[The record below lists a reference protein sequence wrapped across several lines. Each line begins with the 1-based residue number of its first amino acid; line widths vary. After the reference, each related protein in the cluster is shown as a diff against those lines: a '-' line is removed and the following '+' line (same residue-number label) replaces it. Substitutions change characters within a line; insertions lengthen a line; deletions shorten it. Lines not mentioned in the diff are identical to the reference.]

1 MADSEY
7 PTFTEIDWK
16 RQQEDD
22 ERALQNLL
30 ANPEQSGQN
39 EGLFDENRPLDAG
52 EKADDAEDFEDISDD
67 DLPDEEEATGGKDDE
82 APGLTD
88 DVDMG
93 MDDDDDLFGDNQA
106 STPFDQFDDDEVF
119 QPNGASDAPHVN
131 IGLTLPSVEAVE
143 EEVDLRA
150 LNFPEH
156 STAAHEDN
164 TPADYEG
171 DEEFMRQ
178 NWPNYDQDGAIN
190 FTELFPPR
198 RAHFIPKA
206 PVKPPKPVNPTKVSL
221 DLAPDQEKSFRAAGS
236 ARPDKQ
242 KLILEA
248 EAKGLVPIVEESSD
262 EANSDDEFDYTP
274 LDPNER
280 IGGLSMTDIEIA
292 CAEWESKIN
301 PQVATPPPE
310 EDEEPMDEW
319 EREFLGHSSKRKRT
333 QDVDEFIITPIYPI
347 PDFDNFEQMAH
358 QTAKKVVLDLNDP
371 HLLIDIQEPNPAA
384 KRRRLGPR
392 GNFRGVGNGSFASTL
407 SKRFNISNDEAYDA
421 LKENH
426 QSKVRATLGNISVE
440 HSLPALKLQWPYYL
454 VKMEPAALRAYHRPS
469 MLVQRMM
476 NQPIFFSKPGMRK
489 KKAVKNLPVT
499 EVFKE
504 TRDLSLADH
513 YSSATLLEYSEEHPT
528 VLSNFGMGNRII
540 NYYRRKDADDA
551 ERPVPEDKVG
561 DTNVLLTEDKS
572 PFSNFGMI
580 DPGETVRCIHNSM
593 YRAPIFK
600 HESKNT
606 DFLVIRT
613 NTGISGFSWHIRN
626 IDNIFVVGQ
635 QFPSVEIPGPHSR
648 KVTNAAK
655 FRMKMIAFRKIRH
668 NPHANLKISEIT
680 HHIAGSSDM
689 QNRQKLK
696 EFMLYD
702 KIEKVW
708 RMRPGDPVPDE
719 ASIRSM
725 VKPEE
730 VCLIDAMQVGAQY
743 LADAGYAAGEDDE
756 DEKIDDKEGQSLE
769 QNLAPWRTSKAFLEA
784 SADKA
789 MLQLHGEGDPSGR
802 GSAFSFIKTSMKGGY
817 LDAIAHGPMASA
829 AARVAKDP
837 KANNGH
843 TYNVKAQQTIYNEA
857 IRRIWDQQKSELS
870 SSVEPENDG
879 EMDGIEHSGSAMVAA
894 TPRFDDDNASVFS
907 ATSRQGKVMK
917 ITRRVKNEYGQ
928 IEERVELVKDPRVWQ
943 AYEKLRREQE
953 GQEINVHDWQPSGDA
968 EKDKIALAKIKKE
981 VERLNRNKER
991 RQAREKQKA
1000 GLGRGKKAIGSADPN
1015 DTLSPSSTPVPSTEK
1030 PTGTTRK
1037 CANCG
1042 MMGHIK
1048 TNKKLCP
1055 MLNGTMK
1062 QEDIA
1067 PNHGGFGAIQAPS
1080 FS

>member
-1 MADSEY
+1 MADLEVPS
-7 PTFTEIDWK
+7 FQDVDWK
-16 RQQEDD
+16 QQEAED

-30 ANPEQSGQN
+30 AHPEQSGQN

-52 EKADDAEDFEDISDD
+52 EKADDAQDFEDISDD
-67 DLPDEEEATGGKDDE
+67 DLPDEEEATGGRDDE

-93 MDDDDDLFGDNQA
+93 IDDDDDLFGDNQA
-106 STPFDQFDDDEVF
+106 STPFDQFDDDDVF
-119 QPNGASDAPHVN
+119 HTNGSEAPHIN
-131 IGLTLPSVEAVE
+131 GGLTLPSVEPVE
-143 EEVDLRA
+143 EVADLRA

-156 STAAHEDN
+156 GTAIHQDD

-171 DEEFMRQ
+171 DEEFIRQ
-178 NWPNYDQDGAIN
+178 SWPSYDKDTAIN
-190 FTELFPPR
+190 LNQLFPPR
-198 RAHFIPKA
+198 QAHFIPKA

-221 DLAPDQEKSFRAAGS
+221 DLAPDQEKSFRAAGPAKS
-236 ARPDKQ
+236 DKR
-242 KLILEA
+242 KWIVEA
-248 EAKGLVPIVEESSD
+248 EGKGLVPIAEESSD
-262 EANSDDEFDYTP
+262 EADSDDEFDYTP
-274 LDPNER
+274 FDPNEKV
-280 IGGLSMTDIEIA
+280 GGLSMTDIEIA
-292 CAEWESKIN
+292 CAEWESRIN
-301 PQVATPPPE
+301 PQIPTPPPE
-310 EDEEPMDEW
+310 EEDEPMDDW
-319 EREFLGHSSKRKRT
+319 EREFLGHSSKRKRA
-333 QDVDEFIITPIYPI
+333 QVVDDFTITPVYPI
-347 PDFDNFEQMAH
+347 PSFDNFEQMTL
-358 QTAKKVVLDLNDP
+358 QTAKRVVLDLNDP
-371 HLLIDIQEPNPAA
+371 HLLVDIQEPNPAT
-384 KRRRLGPR
+384 KRQRLSMK

-407 SKRFNISNDEAYDA
+407 SARFNISNDEAYDA

-440 HSLPALKLQWPYYL
+440 HSLPAQKLQWPYYL
-454 VKMEPAALRAYHRPS
+454 VKMDSAFLRAYHRPGVI
-469 MLVQRMM
+469 VQKMM
-476 NQPIFFSKPGMRK
+476 NQPVFFSKPGMRK
-489 KKAVKNLPVT
+489 RKSVKNLPT
-499 EVFKE
+499 AEIFKE
-504 TRDLSLADH
+504 TKDLSLADH

-540 NYYRRKDADDA
+540 NYYRRKDVDDA

-561 DTNVLLTEDKS
+561 DVTVLLPEDKS
-572 PFSNFGMI
+572 PFANFGMV
-580 DPGETVRCIHNSM
+580 DPGETVRTIHNQM

-600 HESKNT
+600 HQPRNT

-613 NTGISGFSWHIRN
+613 STGFAGFSWHIRN

-655 FRMKMIAFRKIRH
+655 NRMKMIAYRKIRH
-668 NPHANLKISEIT
+668 SKDQHLKIGEIT
-680 HHIAGSSDM
+680 HHIAASSDM

-696 EFMLYD
+696 EFMAYD
-702 KIEKVW
+702 KMEKVW
-708 RMRPGDPVPDE
+708 RMKPGDIVPDE
-719 ASIRSM
+719 ATIRSM

-730 VCLIDAMQVGAQY
+730 VCLIDAMQVGVQH
-743 LADAGYAAGEDDE
+743 LEDAGYAAGEDD
-756 DEKIDDKEGQSLE
+756 DEKADDIEGQSLE
-769 QNLAPWRTSKAFLEA
+769 ENLAPWKTSKAFLEA

-857 IRRIWDQQKSELS
+857 IRRIWEKQKSELS
-870 SSVEPENDG
+870 NSIEPEAPDVD
-879 EMDGIEHSGSAMVAA
+879 MDGVEHGGLGIAA
-894 TPRFDDDNASVFS
+894 GTPARFDDDNASVFS
-907 ATSRQGKVMK
+907 GTSRQGKVMK
-917 ITRRVKNEYGQ
+917 ITRMIKNEYGQ
-928 IEERVELVKDPRVWQ
+928 LEERVEFVKDAKVWQ
-943 AYEKLRREQE
+943 AYEKQRREQE
-953 GQEINVHDWQPSGDA
+953 GAEIDVVNWQPTGNDA
-968 EKDKIALAKIKKE
+968 ADRVALAKVRAE
-981 VERLNRNKER
+981 RERLLRNKER

-1000 GLGRGKKAIGSADPN
+1000 GLGRGKKAMGSADPG
-1015 DTLSPSSTPVPSTEK
+1015 DALSPSSTPALSIEK

-1042 MMGHIK
+1042 MAGHIK